1 MKTAI
6 IIGATGLV
14 GNQLTKKLLKDDRYS
29 IVKIFVRKSS
39 SITHSKLEEHV
50 VDFEKLEQWKNKIT
64 GDELCSAMGT
74 TIKKAGGKEAQYKID
89 FTYQYECAKAASE
102 NGVGKYL
109 LVSSAGAN
117 ATSGNFY
124 LRIKGELDERV
135 SELPFKQ
142 IYIFRPSI
150 LAGERKERRRGEV
163 IGISAINFLASIIPP
178 LRKYRPIEAATVA
191 EAMIKAANA
200 ENKTKIS
207 IYELEQ
213 IFQLVSG
220 NR

>member
-14 GNQLTKKLLKDDRYS
+14 GNQLTKKLLSDDRYETA
-29 IVKIFVRKSS
+29 KIFVRKSS
-39 SITHSKLEEHV
+39 GITHPKLEEHV

-64 GDELCSAMGT
+64 GDELYSAMGT
-74 TIKKAGGKEAQYKID
+74 TIKKAGSKEVQYKID

-117 ATSGNFY
+117 SKSGNFY
-124 LRIKGELDERV
+124 LRIKGELDEKV
-135 SELPFKQ
+135 THLLFKQ
-142 IYIFRPSI
+142 IFIFRPSI
-150 LAGERKERRRGEV
+150 LAGERKEKRRGEV

-178 LRKYRPIEAATVA
+178 LRKYRPIEAAKVA
-191 EAMIKAANA
+191 EAMIKTANQTDSS
-200 ENKTKIS
+200 KLVT
-207 IYELEQ
+207 YELDQ
-213 IFQLVSG
+213 IF
-220 NR
+220 RI